1 MTHESRIASA
11 ALVVACV
18 LVAGCGGGGEAGG
31 LSGSVAVDGS
41 STVYPITEAIA
52 EEFQRANRGVR
63 VTVGVSGTGGGF
75 KKFCRGETD
84 ISDASRFIKE
94 TEEELCAENGV
105 QYRRVPVGLDGLTV
119 AVNPENDWASCVTT
133 DELSR
138 IWQPGSEVDN
148 WSDVRDSW
156 PDQEMP
162 LFGPG
167 TDSGTFDYF
176 TDAIMGEEDASRSD
190 YSASED
196 DNVTL
201 MGVSRNLGAMGY
213 FGFAYYIENQDRVK
227 ALEIDHGSGCV
238 APTRETI
245 EAGEYQPLSRPL
257 FIYVREQALERPE
270 VRSFVDFYLSNAT
283 RLLPEVGYVPY
294 SSGRYDSIRSE
305 VPGGGEAPAGG
316 EQASGSGNA
325 ASAQ

>member
-1 MTHESRIASA
+1 MRRA
-11 ALVVACV
+11 ALVLIAAGVG
-18 LVAGCGGGGEAGG
+18 LAGCGGGGEAGG
-31 LSGSVAVDGS
+31 LSGSVAIDGS
-41 STVYPITEAIA
+41 STVYPITEAMA

-84 ISDASRFIKE
+84 ISDASRLIKE
-94 TEEELCAENGV
+94 SEEELCAENGV
-105 QYRRVPVGLDGLTV
+105 DYRLVPVGLDGLTV

-133 DELSR
+133 DELRS

-156 PDQEMP
+156 PDQELP

-176 TDAIMGEEDASRSD
+176 TEAIMGEEDASRSD

-213 FGFAYYIENQDRVK
+213 FGFAYYIENQDQVK
-227 ALEIDHGSGCV
+227 ALEIDDGSGCV

-270 VRSFVDFYLSNAT
+270 VRSFVDFYLANAT
-283 RLLPEVGYVPY
+283 QLIPEVGYVPY
-294 SSGRYDSIRSE
+294 SSSRYDSIRSE
-305 VPGGGEAPAGG
+305 LPGGGSPDGG
-316 EQASGSGNA
+316 EPASGAGDG
-325 ASAQ
+325 ASAR